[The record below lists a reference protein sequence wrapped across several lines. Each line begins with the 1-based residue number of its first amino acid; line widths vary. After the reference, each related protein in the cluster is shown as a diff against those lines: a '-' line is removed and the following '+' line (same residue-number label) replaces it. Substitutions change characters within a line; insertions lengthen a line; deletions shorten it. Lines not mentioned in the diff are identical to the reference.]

1 MGTTSRTRRQGGAK
15 EKELAHAPTSK
26 PSKRDFLAHVY
37 QYVHYVEYV
46 LCTRTHW
53 PESTVRKKGIQLK
66 QMMQDMED

>member
-1 MGTTSRTRRQGGAK
+1 MVDFKKVLERKRAGKSPFK
-15 EKELAHAPTSK
+15 PT
-26 PSKRDFLAHVY
+26 KRDFLAHVY
-37 QYVHYVEYV
+37 QYVHYVEDV